1 MDLPPELINK
11 ISTYLAT
18 SDVLRL
24 GYTCRANYDLLLPQI
39 YSSVTIDSSRLPY
52 GAEDVDP
59 RRSTNIKSLY
69 SFTLFMKN
77 LYLNQRYCSYVRVLQ
92 FMDEIPDLPELE
104 VFHFLE
110 KIFPN
115 LCNLEQLKWCT
126 IQMYLPCDLLSKVP
140 NLVNMKSIVGNF
152 KSFENISIF
161 SGEYTSYHLEELLVS
176 GFGQHTNLAKL
187 ALPRFANLKSLTLS
201 RNSLTSTLKN
211 SGHASSV
218 SNFIEIPDP
227 YTDDA
232 NYISQF
238 SPSSLLQSITELVL
252 KDVCVCADDAHRLS
266 RSIDLCRIETFKL
279 INCTEKVQ
287 AEDDFL
293 DVLQPKMVNL
303 TTLSLGLSNEANVN
317 DSSIRFIRYLPSKL
331 RKLELQVRWSSP
343 HREPELCET
352 VDAITAHSET
362 LTYLDF
368 EFESIQQN
376 KDGYY
381 RYTSRLQKLSQLR
394 NLKFLRVPVNQYEI
408 PELIRVVNNLQ
419 RLQFLQLA
427 LKDFKTPIINN
438 NTLISQEYFDY
449 PNSVT
454 LNYHNTIV
462 DQLANFCRD
471 FKSFLSML
479 RYLVFEASETYFF
492 NCYRQVVQERGLE
505 LVFGEMVKRETA

>member
-1 MDLPPELINK
+1 MDLPPELISK
-11 ISTYLAT
+11 ISTYIAT

-24 GYTCRANYDLLLPQI
+24 GYTCKANYDLLLPQI

-52 GAEDVDP
+52 GTEDLKST
-59 RRSTNIKSLY
+59 RSTTIKSLY

-77 LYLNQRYCSYVRVLQ
+77 LYLNQKYCSYVRVLQ

-104 VFHFLE
+104 LFHFLE

-115 LCNLEQLKWCT
+115 LSNLEQLKWFT
-126 IQMYLPCDLLSKVP
+126 IQMYLSCELLSKVP
-140 NLVNMKSIVGNF
+140 NLVNMKSVVGNF
-152 KSFENISIF
+152 KSFEKVNLF
-161 SGEYTSYHLEELLVS
+161 AGDNHVYRLEELLVS

-187 ALPRFANLKSLTLS
+187 ALPRFVNLSSLTLS
-201 RNSLTSTLKN
+201 RNSLTSALKN
-211 SGHASSV
+211 SEHASSV
-218 SNFIEIPDP
+218 SNFIELPDP
-227 YTDDA
+227 YVDEA
-232 NYISQF
+232 NYIAQF
-238 SPSSLLQSITELVL
+238 SAFPLLQSITELVL
-252 KDVCVCADDAHRLS
+252 KDMCICANDANRLS
-266 RSIDLCRIETFKL
+266 KTIDLNQIKTLKL
-279 INCTEKVQ
+279 LNCTEKVQ
-287 AEDDFL
+287 GVDYFL

-303 TTLSLGLSNEANVN
+303 HTLSLGLSNEANAN
-317 DSSIRFIRYLPSKL
+317 DSAIRFIKYLPSKL
-331 RKLELQVRWSSP
+331 RKLELQVRWSSL
-343 HREPELCET
+343 HREPELRET
-352 VDAITAHSET
+352 VNAITAHRGT

-368 EFESIQQN
+368 DFESVHQN
-376 KDGYY
+376 KDGCY
-381 RYTSRLQKLSQLR
+381 RYASQLQKLSQLH

-471 FKSFLSML
+471 FKTFLTTL

-492 NCYRQVVQERGLE
+492 NCYRHIVQERGLE
-505 LVFGEMVKRETA
+505 LVFGEMVKRDTA